1 MEKNNLLMKGK
12 KGLIMGVANEKSI
25 AWGIAE
31 ILSKHGAQ
39 LAFTYQGSIFEKRV
53 KPLADSLGC
62 KVLLDCDV
70 KNSSSISKAFDTL
83 KKEWGS
89 IDFLVHSIAFSDKDE
104 LKGKYIDTS
113 RENFLNTLEIS
124 CYSFTEVCK
133 HAANLMQNGG
143 SILTLSY
150 IGAERVMPHYNVMGI
165 AKAALEASVK
175 YLAADLGNQ
184 SIRVNAISAGP
195 MKTLAAS
202 AIGSVISSPSTRTE
216 YNPVIEPT
224 SFVPARSSRRGKKA
238 KTDGVYPFVVGASPT
253 AKPTSRCACATRVRE
268 SIINMTFFFW
278 SEMQ

>member
-39 LAFTYQGSIFEKRV
+39 LAITYQGSIFEKRV

-62 KVLLDCDV
+62 KILLDCDV

-89 IDFLVHSIAFSDKDE
+89 IDFLVHSIAFSDRDE

-133 HAANLMQNGG
+133 HAASLMQNGG
-143 SILTLSY
+143 SVLTLSY

-202 AIGSVISSPSTRTE
+202 AIGDFRYILKWNE
-216 YNPVIEPT
+216 YNAPLKRGVTKKDIGDSAIYLLGDLSKGVTGEVLHVDCGYHIVGMKAIDAPDISTIEE
-224 SFVPARSSRRGKKA
+224 
-238 KTDGVYPFVVGASPT
+238 D
-253 AKPTSRCACATRVRE
+253 
-268 SIINMTFFFW
+268 
-278 SEMQ
+278 

>member
-1 MEKNNLLMKGK
+1 MEKNNLLMNGK

-89 IDFLVHSIAFSDKDE
+89 IDFLVHSIAFSDRDE

-133 HAANLMQNGG
+133 HAASLMQN
-143 SILTLSY
+143 
-150 IGAERVMPHYNVMGI
+150 
-165 AKAALEASVK
+165 
-175 YLAADLGNQ
+175 
-184 SIRVNAISAGP
+184 
-195 MKTLAAS
+195 
-202 AIGSVISSPSTRTE
+202 
-216 YNPVIEPT
+216 
-224 SFVPARSSRRGKKA
+224 
-238 KTDGVYPFVVGASPT
+238 
-253 AKPTSRCACATRVRE
+253 
-268 SIINMTFFFW
+268 
-278 SEMQ
+278 